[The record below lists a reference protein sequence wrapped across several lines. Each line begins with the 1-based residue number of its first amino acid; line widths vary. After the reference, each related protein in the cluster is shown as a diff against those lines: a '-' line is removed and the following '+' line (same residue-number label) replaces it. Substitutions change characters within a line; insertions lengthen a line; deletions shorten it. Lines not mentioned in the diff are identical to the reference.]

1 MKQGRKK
8 SILPYI
14 PGYDNNAVLKLVFF
28 ISGAYIMLAISW
40 AVVMMVD
47 KTDQNFNMYFL
58 PAIALPQLHNFTAH
72 WWTPLTYGLLHYP
85 NSFMELLSNMLWLYC
100 FGSVTQML
108 VGKREVVP
116 LYIYSMLAGAAFYY
130 GAQLLPPEFAKC
142 PPYLMGPRAA
152 IMGMCVAAVT
162 ISPKYRFY
170 LTETF
175 SIPMM
180 VVAGIFVVLTILSSG
195 YYFPIILLIAGG
207 GLTGFVYIQL
217 LRAGYRPG
225 RWMYTVSNW
234 LQNSVTPNAA
244 KVAARPTSAQREMR
258 KSRQER
264 VDELLDKINQKGYKS
279 LSQEERDFLSN
290 AGKN

>member
-28 ISGAYIMLAISW
+28 ISGAYIMLAITW

-47 KTDQNFNMYFL
+47 KTDQNFASYFL
-58 PAIALPQLHNFTAH
+58 PVIALPRLQELSQH
-72 WWTPLTYGLLHYP
+72 WWTPFTYGIFHYP

-100 FGSVTQML
+100 FGSVLQML
-108 VGKREVVP
+108 VGKREVTP
-116 LYIYSMLAGAAFYY
+116 LYIYGMLTGAVFYY
-130 GAQLLPPEFAKC
+130 IAQLLPPEFAKC
-142 PPYLMGPRAA
+142 PPYLLGPRAG
-152 IMGMCVAAVT
+152 IVGMCVAAVT

-175 SIPMM
+175 SIPIM
-180 VVAGIFVVLTILSSG
+180 VVAGIFVVLSFIGSG
-195 YYFPIILLIAGG
+195 FYFPIAALLAGG
-207 GLTGFVYIQL
+207 GLTGYLYIRL

-225 RWMYTVSNW
+225 HWIYAIGNGMA
-234 LQNSVTPNAA
+234 NSVTPRSEKAGG
-244 KVAARPTSAQREMR
+244 RRMDLR
-258 KSRQER
+258 KSPSQSKQER
-264 VDELLDKINQKGYKS
+264 IDDLLDKINQKGYKS

-290 AGKN
+290 TGKN

>member
-1 MKQGRKK
+1 MRQGQKK

-47 KTDQNFNMYFL
+47 KTDQTFSNYFL
-58 PAIALPQLHNFTAH
+58 PAIALPRLHDLSHH
-72 WWTPLTYGLLHYP
+72 WWTPLTYGLFHYP
-85 NSFMELLSNMLWLYC
+85 NSFMELVSNMLWLYC
-100 FGSVTQML
+100 FGSVLQML

-116 LYIYSMLAGAAFYY
+116 LYVYSMLTGAAFYY
-130 GAQLLPPEFAKC
+130 IAQLLPPEFAKC
-142 PPYLMGPRAA
+142 PPLLLGPRAG
-152 IMGMCVAAVT
+152 IMGLCVAAVT

-175 SIPMM
+175 SIPIM
-180 VVAGIFVVLTILSSG
+180 VVAGIFVVLTLLSSG
-195 YYFPIILLIAGG
+195 FYFPIILLITGG
-207 GLTGFVYIQL
+207 GLLGFVYIRL

-225 RWMYTVSNW
+225 QWMYSIGNG
-234 LQNSVTPNAA
+234 LERSVTPNPQ
-244 KVAARPTSAQREMR
+244 KTGKRPKESRQITLPT
-258 KSRQER
+258 RQER
-264 VDELLDKINQKGYKS
+264 IDALLDKINQKGYKS